1 VYKNISL
8 TALSGAVL
16 ILSGCAG
23 FPANKLSPVSA
34 QDLRSTS
41 PTKTKVFSR
50 WVGDPVTMTNEQA
63 RVMAAALNK
72 KNFDEALKASDCCT
86 VVEGPNE
93 ADLVVDGTVY
103 NDNSSAAL
111 IPAVITGLSLYT
123 IPSWVTANVHISAVA
138 KNGSKSHSYD
148 LQDGMTMVQWLPML
162 FVLPFADNPFKAE
175 KKITENLFN
184 TLVVKI
190 KTDGLLK

>member
-1 VYKNISL
+1 MISL
-8 TALSGAVL
+8 TALSGAIAL
-16 ILSGCAG
+16 LSGCAG

-41 PTKTKVFSR
+41 TTKTKVFSR
-50 WVGDPVTMTNEQA
+50 WVADPATSTNEQA
-63 RVMAAALNK
+63 SVAIAALNK
-72 KNFDEALKASDCCT
+72 KHFDDALKASECCT
-86 VVEGPNE
+86 IVEGPNE
-93 ADLVVDGTVY
+93 ADLVVDGTAY

-138 KNGSKSHSYD
+138 KNGGTSRSYE
-148 LQDGMTMVQWLPML
+148 LKDGMTMVQWLPML
-162 FVLPFADNPFKAE
+162 FVLPFADNPFTAE

-190 KTDGLLK
+190 KSDGLLK